1 MADISDNLDEEL
13 WLTAHALA
21 DAARG
26 AILPHFRATGLDAE
40 NKEAGGFDPVT
51 VADHAAETAMRE
63 VLAQRRPQDGILGE
77 EQGIVEGT
85 SGLTW
90 VLDPIDGTRG
100 FLSGTPTWGVLI
112 ALSDESGPRLGV
124 IDQPYTGERFC
135 GGLGRES
142 ALELLLSLG
151 GRLSVSLPLSLSRSV
166 SLSLCLSSS

>member
-1 MADISDNLDEEL
+1 MADISDNLAEEL

-90 VLDPIDGTRG
+90 VLDPIDGTQNFVHSLPISCVSIG
-100 FLSGTPTWGVLI
+100 LAVGGIPV
-112 ALSDESGPRLGV
+112 LGV
-124 IDQPYTGERFC
+124 IYHPGMDELFLGLTAAAASPPLASDAHGSYLNGTRLRTDQKASTC
-135 GGLGRES
+135 VDM
-142 ALELLLSLG
+142 EL
-151 GRLSVSLPLSLSRSV
+151 
-166 SLSLCLSSS
+166 